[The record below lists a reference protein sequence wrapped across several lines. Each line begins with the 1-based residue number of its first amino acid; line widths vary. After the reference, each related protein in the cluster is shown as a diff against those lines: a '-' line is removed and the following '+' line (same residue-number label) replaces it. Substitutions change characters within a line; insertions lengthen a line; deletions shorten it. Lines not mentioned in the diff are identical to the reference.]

1 VFWSKILSG
10 LLISFLVS
18 FESLANA
25 LCWPWQNMLNASFSV
40 TVLSLNK
47 MKSACLQ
54 NYLFWAMIFLSSF
67 LKVHAYLLVVNCV
80 FLAFLR
86 TVWIV
91 QYIYFCTAPN
101 APKEVAKTL
110 QNVTQWLGSFDP
122 GFNYRVNILLA
133 SYKSRCKKDIV
144 YEVLKRLSSVCNQQA
159 FHNWLNQRDGMC
171 IQFWCEIRGEFL
183 AKLWIVSPDQE

>member
-1 VFWSKILSG
+1 MFWSKILSG

-122 GFNYRVNILLA
+122 GFNYRVNICWPAINPGAKRILCTKFWKDFLLFA
-133 SYKSRCKKDIV
+133 IS
-144 YEVLKRLSSVCNQQA
+144 RLSTT
-159 FHNWLNQRDGMC
+159 D
-171 IQFWCEIRGEFL
+171 
-183 AKLWIVSPDQE
+183 